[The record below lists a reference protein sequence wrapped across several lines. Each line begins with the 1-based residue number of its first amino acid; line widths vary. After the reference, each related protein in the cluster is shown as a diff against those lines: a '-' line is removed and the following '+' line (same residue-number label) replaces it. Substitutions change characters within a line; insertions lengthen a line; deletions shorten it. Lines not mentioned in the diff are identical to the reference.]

1 MNKKNIL
8 KKTAA
13 LLLGLALTVGAT
25 GCDFIVTDSA
35 ADYAQTIAKVDIT
48 ETLAQDKDFDEASA
62 NAIGEI
68 LKKVPAEITKRDL
81 ITYFMNVGA
90 QYVESY
96 GYTYKDTFNMLLDGL
111 VSREIMIQYAIAY
124 YLKNGAENGLTAK
137 GCTDAVGEKTGVEA
151 EIETFKYFLTE
162 GGKDSTDYDRAV
174 YNLKKSLNSAL
185 DSMEE
190 GIIAAEEE
198 EGEHNHGSRTTPTGV
213 GTAKSDYYTN
223 NYQIYTGRNVVGEN
237 NEYEKLDG
245 STTATR
251 QKAYN
256 RFLAN
261 LQGYSLIEKGE
272 NTSDIEGLSYYQV
285 ELASALGQALITKY
299 YEDLEATALKK
310 LDSEEVTKLY
320 NELYEEQEEKYEKDP
335 DGFATAMDSVS
346 DSAPLVYGLNDYGF
360 VYNILLPFSKSQEIE
375 YTEAKNRGLSQ
386 DKIYNTR
393 KEILK
398 RIEGKDL
405 RSEWVDEHDHAN
417 HAYKDG
423 DKWYFFEDNIKNTDK
438 YEELDHY
445 LGLVPFNG
453 TIDEETMEATS
464 NKVSVD
470 QVLEMFTDYAETLGL
485 TVAEDTSWNTK
496 YEAATTY
503 YKDGT
508 KEIDYSNF
516 MYKAGTITGVDTSI
530 ANYFYKGTEEAPNKF
545 YNLLSY
551 ANELMFAYSTDP
563 GCLNKYFGYSVSPYT
578 TSYMKEFEFAAQWAV
593 KEANTTGGVAYA
605 VAPTDYGWHIIITT
619 VTYKDGPV
627 YGEVNADG
635 TITGYNHAEK
645 DKVGTFSNIYYES
658 LKSAVV
664 NSYTSMI
671 ENSVLKEY
679 LKPSVIKYES
689 RYKDLLEMD
698 A

>member
-1 MNKKNIL
+1 MNKKNTL

-25 GCDFIVTDSA
+25 GCNFIVTDSA
-35 ADYAQTIAKVDIT
+35 ADYAQTIATVDIT
-48 ETLAQDKDFDEASA
+48 EALKNDKEFDEASA
-62 NAIGEI
+62 TAISEI

-81 ITYFMNVGA
+81 ISYFMSVGT

-111 VSREIMIQYAIAY
+111 VSREIMIQYAIAH

-137 GCTDAVGEKTGVEA
+137 GCTDAVGEKTGVDA
-151 EIETFKYFLTE
+151 EIEILKYFLTDD
-162 GGKDSTDYDRAV
+162 GKDMTAYDRAV
-174 YNLKKSLNSAL
+174 YSLKKSLNDSL
-185 DSMEE
+185 DSMEDSYITAE
-190 GIIAAEEE
+190 AEEE
-198 EGEHNHGSRTTPTGV
+198 EHNHGSRTTPTGV
-213 GTAKSDYYTN
+213 GTEKEDYYTN
-223 NYQIYTGRNVVGEN
+223 NYEVFTGRNVIGEN
-237 NEYEKLDG
+237 NEYERLDG

-272 NTSDIEGLSYYQV
+272 NTSDVTGLNYYKI

-299 YEDLEATALKK
+299 YEDLEAAALKT
-310 LDSEEVTKLY
+310 LDEAFVTKEYNALY
-320 NELYEEQEEKYEKDP
+320 QNQVDLYEKDP

-346 DSAPLVYGLNDYGF
+346 DTAPLVYGLQDYGF

-386 DKIYNTR
+386 DKLYNKR
-393 KEILK
+393 KEILT
-398 RIEGKDL
+398 RVEGKDL

-417 HAYKDG
+417 YAYKDG
-423 DKWYFFEDNIKNTDK
+423 ESWYFFEDSIKNNDK

-445 LGLVPFNG
+445 LGILPFNG
-453 TIDEETMEATS
+453 TIDEETMEATA
-464 NKVSVD
+464 NKVNVD
-470 QVLEMFTDYAETLGL
+470 DVLKMFTDYAGTLGL
-485 TVAEDTSWNTK
+485 TVTENTAANEK

-503 YKDGT
+503 YKEGSKD
-508 KEIDYSNF
+508 EIDYSNF
-516 MYKAGTITGVDTSI
+516 MYRAGTITGMDTSVD
-530 ANYFYKGTEEAPNKF
+530 NYFYKGTEEDPNNF
-545 YNLLSY
+545 YNLISY
-551 ANELMFAYSTDP
+551 ANELMFAYSTDT
-563 GCLNKYFGYSVSPYT
+563 GCFNKYFGYSVSPYT
-578 TSYMKEFEFAAQWAV
+578 TNYMKEFEYAAQWAI

-619 VTYKDGPV
+619 VTYKDGAV
-627 YGEVNADG
+627 YG
-635 TITGYNHAEK
+635 GYNDGEK
-645 DKVGTFSNIYYES
+645 ETVGTFSNLFYES
-658 LKSAVV
+658 LQSSVV
-664 NSYTSMI
+664 SSHTSEK

-679 LKPSVIKYES
+679 TASSVTKYES
-689 RYKDLLEMD
+689 KYKDLLEMD